1 MQSIRSFQG
10 SAARI
15 IKIVAFLSVTLANHY
30 YSSMSVITD
39 LLARFSALEAKLNT
53 LTQQVSPFQVCVVTD
68 NNDPAG
74 LRRIRVSRSVQAGVS
89 HSYWAYAG
97 RSQTHTDEPLPAVGS
112 TVLVGAVDGDPHDL
126 IFIKTICND
135 RNPPDLRQSNPILD
149 HSSEVQGDEYKNVT
163 GDRSHQIRGD
173 ETIEVGGNLSIKA
186 SGGSL
191 KVRSDMGRLDIS
203 ALDTITIRCE
213 SGASSISLLASGAI
227 VLQDGAG
234 RTLTLPGLVGSP
246 SLFDLNLTSLNI
258 VNASDATINSKSI
271 CVLGAL
277 DSRGDTLVN
286 RGW

>member
-1 MQSIRSFQG
+1 
-10 SAARI
+10 
-15 IKIVAFLSVTLANHY
+15 
-30 YSSMSVITD
+30 MSVITD

-53 LTQQVSPFQVCVVTD
+53 LVNRSSSIQIATVT
-68 NNDPAG
+68 NNIDPAN
-74 LRRIRVSRSVQAGVS
+74 LRRVRVSTETQGGVS
-89 HSYWAYAG
+89 QSYWVQTG
-97 RSQTHTDEPLPAVGS
+97 RSQTHTDEPIAPIGS
-112 TVLVGAVDGDPHDL
+112 TVLIACCQGDPHDMYVL
-126 IFIKTICND
+126 RLLCND
-135 RNPPDLRQSNPILD
+135 KNPPDPRQNDPIID
-149 HSSEVQGDEYKNVT
+149 HSSEIQGSEYKNVT

-203 ALDTITIRCE
+203 ALDTITIRCD

-234 RTLTLPGLVGSP
+234 RTLTLPGLIGSP

-258 VNASDATINSKSI
+258 VNAANFTINGKSVTSI
-271 CVLGAL
+271 DAL
-277 DSRGDTLVN
+277 CDNGSRVVN

>member
-1 MQSIRSFQG
+1 
-10 SAARI
+10 
-15 IKIVAFLSVTLANHY
+15 
-30 YSSMSVITD
+30 MSVITD

-53 LTQQVSPFQVCVVTD
+53 LVSRSSSIQIATVAD
-68 NNDPAG
+68 HNDPQN
-74 LRRIRVSRSVQAGVS
+74 LRRVRVSREVQAGVS
-89 HSYWAYAG
+89 HSYFVQCG
-97 RSQTHTDEPLPAVGS
+97 RPDCFTDPPLPPIGS
-112 TVLVGAVDGDPHDL
+112 TVLIACCEGDPHDL
-126 IFIKTICND
+126 YILRTLCND
-135 RNPPDLRQSNPILD
+135 RNPPDPRQASPIVD
-149 HSSEVQGDEYKNVT
+149 HSSEIQGSEYKNVT

-203 ALDTITIRCE
+203 ALDTITIRCD
-213 SGASSISLLASGAI
+213 SGSSISLLASGAI

-234 RTLTLPGLVGSP
+234 RTLTLPGIVGSP

>member
-1 MQSIRSFQG
+1 
-10 SAARI
+10 
-15 IKIVAFLSVTLANHY
+15 
-30 YSSMSVITD
+30 MSVITD

-53 LTQQVSPFQVCVVTD
+53 LTQQVSSLQICVVTD
-68 NNDPAG
+68 NNDLAG
-74 LRRIRVSRSVQAGVS
+74 LRRIRVSREVQAGVS

-97 RSQTHTDEPLPAVGS
+97 RSQTHTDEPLPQIGS
-112 TVLVGAVDGDPHDL
+112 TVLIGAVNNDPHDL

-135 RNPPDLRQSNPILD
+135 RNPPDLRQANPIID
-149 HSSEVQGDEYKNVT
+149 NSVEIQGDEYKNVT

-203 ALDTITIRCE
+203 ALDTITIRCD

-234 RTLTLPGLVGSP
+234 RTLTLPGLIGSP

-277 DSRGDTLVN
+277 SSRGDTLVN

>member
-1 MQSIRSFQG
+1 
-10 SAARI
+10 
-15 IKIVAFLSVTLANHY
+15 
-30 YSSMSVITD
+30 MSVITD

-53 LTQQVSPFQVCVVTD
+53 LTQQVSPFQICVVTD

-74 LRRIRVSRSVQAGVS
+74 LRRIRVSRAVQAGVS

-97 RSQTHTDEPLPAVGS
+97 RSQVHLDEPLPSVGS

-135 RNPPDLRQSNPILD
+135 RNPPDFRQSDPILD
-149 HSSEVQGDEYKNVT
+149 HSSEIQGDEYKNVT

-203 ALDTITIRCE
+203 ALDTITIRCD

-234 RTLTLPGLVGSP
+234 RTLTLPGLIGSP

-258 VNASDATINSKSI
+258 VNAANFTINGKSVTSI
-271 CVLGAL
+271 DAL
-277 DSRGDTLVN
+277 CDNGSRVVN

>member
-1 MQSIRSFQG
+1 
-10 SAARI
+10 
-15 IKIVAFLSVTLANHY
+15 
-30 YSSMSVITD
+30 MSVITD

-53 LTQQVSPFQVCVVTD
+53 LVGRSSSIQIATVT
-68 NNDPAG
+68 NNIDPAN
-74 LRRIRVSRSVQAGVS
+74 LRRVRVSTETQGGVS
-89 HSYWAYAG
+89 QSYWVQTG
-97 RSQTHTDEPLPAVGS
+97 RSQTHTDEPLPPINS
-112 TVLVGAVDGDPHDL
+112 TVLIACCQGDPHDMYVL
-126 IFIKTICND
+126 RTICND
-135 RNPPDLRQSNPILD
+135 RNPPDPRQNDPIID
-149 HSSEVQGDEYKNVT
+149 HSSEIQGSEYKNVT

-203 ALDTITIRCE
+203 ALDTITIRCD
-213 SGASSISLLASGAI
+213 SGSSISLLASGAI

-246 SLFDLNLTSLNI
+246 SLFDLNGTAINVI
-258 VNASDATINSKSI
+258 NANGFTINSVS
-271 CVLGAL
+271 VATVGAL

>member
-1 MQSIRSFQG
+1 MCHTIGSEAGRACLRHDYALTDSFLYP
-10 SAARI
+10 I
-15 IKIVAFLSVTLANHY
+15 L
-30 YSSMSVITD
+30 MSVITD

-53 LTQQVSPFQVCVVTD
+53 LTQQVSSLQVCVVTD

-74 LRRIRVSRSVQAGVS
+74 LRRIRVSREVQAGVS

-97 RSQTHTDEPLPAVGS
+97 RSQTHTDEPLPSVGS

-135 RNPPDLRQSNPILD
+135 RNPPDPRQNDPIID
-149 HSSEVQGDEYKNVT
+149 HSSEVQGSEYKNVT

-203 ALDTITIRCE
+203 ALDTVTIRCE
-213 SGASSISLLASGAI
+213 SGSSISLLASGAI

-234 RTLTLPGLVGSP
+234 RTLTLPGLIGSP

>member
-1 MQSIRSFQG
+1 
-10 SAARI
+10 
-15 IKIVAFLSVTLANHY
+15 
-30 YSSMSVITD
+30 MSVITD

-97 RSQTHTDEPLPAVGS
+97 RSQTHTDEPLPQVGS

-135 RNPPDLRQSNPILD
+135 RNPPDPRQNDPIID
-149 HSSEVQGDEYKNVT
+149 NSVEVQGSEYKNVT

-203 ALDTITIRCE
+203 ALDTITIRCD
-213 SGASSISLLASGAI
+213 SGSSISLLASGAI

-234 RTLTLPGLVGSP
+234 RTLTLPGIVGSS
-246 SLFDLNLTSLNI
+246 SLFDLNGTVINVI
-258 VNASDATINSKSI
+258 NANGFTINGASI
-271 CVLGAL
+271 ATVGAL
-277 DSRGDTLVN
+277 DSRSDVLVT

>member
-1 MQSIRSFQG
+1 
-10 SAARI
+10 
-15 IKIVAFLSVTLANHY
+15 
-30 YSSMSVITD
+30 MSVITD

-53 LTQQVSPFQVCVVTD
+53 L
-68 NNDPAG
+68 
-74 LRRIRVSRSVQAGVS
+74 VSRSSSIQIATVTNNIDPQNLRRVRVSTETMGGVS
-89 HSYWAYAG
+89 QSYWVQTG
-97 RSQTHTDEPLPAVGS
+97 RSQTHTDEPIAPIGS
-112 TVLVGAVDGDPHDL
+112 TVLIACCQGDPHDMYIL
-126 IFIKTICND
+126 RTICND
-135 RNPPDLRQSNPILD
+135 RNPPDPRQSDPIVD
-149 HSSEVQGDEYKNVT
+149 HSSEIQGSEYKNVT

-203 ALDTITIRCE
+203 ALDTITIRCD
-213 SGASSISLLASGAI
+213 SGSSISLLASGAI

-234 RTLTLPGLVGSP
+234 RTLTLPGIVGSP

>member
-1 MQSIRSFQG
+1 
-10 SAARI
+10 
-15 IKIVAFLSVTLANHY
+15 
-30 YSSMSVITD
+30 MSVITD

-53 LTQQVSPFQVCVVTD
+53 LTQQVSSLQICVVTD
-68 NNDPAG
+68 NNDLAG
-74 LRRIRVSRSVQAGVS
+74 LRRIRVSREVQAGVS

-97 RSQTHTDEPLPAVGS
+97 RSQTHTDEPLPQIGS
-112 TVLVGAVDGDPHDL
+112 TVLIGAVNNDPHDL

-135 RNPPDLRQSNPILD
+135 RNPPDPRQNDPIID
-149 HSSEVQGDEYKNVT
+149 NSIEVQGSEYFGVT

-203 ALDTITIRCE
+203 ALDTITIRCD
-213 SGASSISLLASGAI
+213 SGSSISLLASGAI

-234 RTLTLPGLVGSP
+234 RTLTLPGLAGSP
-246 SLFDLNLTSLNI
+246 SLFDLNGTVINVI
-258 VNASDATINSKSI
+258 NAGGFTINGAS
-271 CVLGAL
+271 VATVGAL
-277 DSRGDTLVN
+277 DSRGDVLVN